1 MYVETKITSDY
12 IISEAR
18 LEIKSMTSKVTIL
31 ESSEPKLQ
39 SKAIRE
45 EALKVAIKCLNIS
58 DENAIIAN
66 SDFNI
71 PTLEID
77 SEVTPI
83 SLTHHGNYGAFAI
96 A

>member
-1 MYVETKITSDY
+1 M
-12 IISEAR
+12 R
-18 LEIKSMTSKVTIL
+18 
-31 ESSEPKLQ
+31 
-39 SKAIRE
+39 AIRI
-45 EALKVAIKCLNIS
+45 AIILLLCNGPLKYFSQEQVTWSYKNTDQCLNIS